1 MNILGLIVEYN
12 PFHNGHL
19 FHLNESK
26 KKTNSTHTI
35 AVMSGNF
42 LQRGEPAILDKHT
55 RAEMAVRAGVDLVV
69 ELPTLYACQ
78 SAELFSQ
85 GAITTLNSLNCVNS
99 ICFGSEVGDIG
110 ILYTIAD
117 ILSSEPLEFKT
128 FLKSYLDL
136 GMLFPVAR
144 SKALIDYIGQI
155 KSDDNHTGEEAAYFS
170 KYNTFLDDVDDIEKV
185 LNNPNNILGIEY
197 IKRLIKLNSS
207 IKPQT
212 IKRIQSEYNSTEI
225 TGNISSATAIRNKL
239 KNNCIF
245 DSNSNKSAFV
255 SNSNNFFNSN
265 NKSTGESGNISAV
278 YYKDNL
284 DTLID
289 TMPSTSYKILKDKLE
304 ENIPLMYDEMF
315 FDSLKTSVFRDK
327 NRLSDFFEVNEG
339 IENKIYTEAFSAINT
354 YNLVNSVKSKRY
366 TMTKVKRILNNIL
379 LGITKDEI
387 KIAKEIEK
395 MPYIRI
401 LAFNNKGREII
412 KEIKNNS
419 DINIINKFSN
429 IEFFL
434 NDPMFKTLIESDI
447 KASNI
452 YNAVYFKRTGNKFKG
467 PYDYYVQ
474 PFYLNE

>member
-85 GAITTLNSLNCVNS
+85 GAITTLDSLNCVNS

-110 ILYTIAD
+110 VLYTIAE

-144 SKALIDYIGQI
+144 SKALIDYIEKI
-155 KSDDNHTGEEAAYFS
+155 KHDDNNTGEEAAYFS
-170 KYNTFLDDVDDIEKV
+170 KYSTFLDDVDDIEKV

-207 IKPQT
+207 IQPQT
-212 IKRIQSEYNSTEI
+212 IKRIQSEYNSTDI

-239 KNNCIF
+239 KNICIF
-245 DSNSNKSAFV
+245 DSN
-255 SNSNNFFNSN
+255 
-265 NKSTGESGNISAV
+265 NKSTVDSGNSSAI
-278 YYKDNL
+278 YYNDIL
-284 DTLID
+284 DSLID
-289 TMPSTSYKILKDKLE
+289 TMPYTSYKILKDKLK

-315 FDSLKTSVFRDK
+315 FNSLKTSVFRDK
-327 NRLSDFFEVNEG
+327 DKLSDFFEVNEG
-339 IENKIYTEAFSAINT
+339 IENKIYTEAFSANNT
-354 YNLVNSVKSKRY
+354 YDLVNSVKSKRY
-366 TMTKVKRILNNIL
+366 TMTKVKRIINNIL

-387 KIAKEIEK
+387 KIAKEIDK

-419 DINIINKFSN
+419 NINIINKFSN

-434 NDPMFKTLIESDI
+434 NDPTFKTFIESDI

-452 YNAVYFKRTGNKFKG
+452 YNAVYFKRIGNKFKG